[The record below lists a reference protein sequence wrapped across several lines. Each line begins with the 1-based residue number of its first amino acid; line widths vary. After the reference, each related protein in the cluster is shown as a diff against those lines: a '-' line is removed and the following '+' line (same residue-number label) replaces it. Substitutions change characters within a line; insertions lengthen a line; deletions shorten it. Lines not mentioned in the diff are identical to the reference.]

1 MKLPAHVLFRKELS
15 LMIWKPHGVL
25 DQALVNEMV
34 AFVEA
39 AEERA
44 QKPFNRFADLSALD
58 AVDLNFSFIF
68 HIALHRRLA
77 FESHPPIKSAFY
89 VMSTAT
95 AHYAKLHAMLTDHSP
110 LHVSLFTEL
119 AAAAKWLG
127 VPSTER
133 VSNVAESAATILS
146 LQRSDSDQ
154 DVPSPVH
161 LPDG

>member
-1 MKLPAHVLFRKELS
+1 MV
-15 LMIWKPHGVL
+15 WKPHGVL
-25 DQALVNEMV
+25 DQALVNEIV

-58 AVDLNFSFIF
+58 AVDLNFRFVF

-77 FESHPPIKSAFY
+77 FESHSPVKTAFY
-89 VMSTAT
+89 VTSPDT
-95 AHYAKLHAMLTDHSP
+95 AHYPKLHAMLTDHSS

-127 VPSTER
+127 VPVEALR
-133 VSNVAESAATILS
+133 V
-146 LQRSDSDQ
+146 
-154 DVPSPVH
+154 
-161 LPDG
+161 